1 MRIRI
6 DLKIFISLILFYFTN
21 QLRIYL
27 IVMFFCFMHEIAHM
41 ILGIIL
47 KMKPNK
53 LEINPFG
60 FSISFEINNNDKSM
74 KIKEVFVALAGPV
87 MSIVLAMLCQHINF
101 RYITI
106 EEAIYSN
113 ILIFLFNMLPIYP
126 LDGGRI
132 IKGLLHMKMGENKAE
147 KLANKI
153 SYITTI
159 LLTIF
164 SSITVYYY
172 QNFAIFLIC
181 IFLWRMVLEEKNGKT
196 LAIL

>member
-6 DLKIFISLILFYFTN
+6 DLKIFVFLILFYYTN

-41 ILGIIL
+41 ILGIIF
-47 KMKPNK
+47 KMKLNK

-60 FSISFEINNNDKSM
+60 FSISFNNESTKV
-74 KIKEVFVALAGPV
+74 KEVFVALAGPV
-87 MSIVLAMLCQHINF
+87 MSIGLAILCQYIEL

-106 EEAIYSN
+106 QESVYSN

-132 IKGLLHMKMGENKAE
+132 VKGLLQIKIGENKAE
-147 KLANKI
+147 KISNKN
-153 SYITTI
+153 SYITII

-164 SSITVYYY
+164 SSITVYYF
-172 QNFAIFLIC
+172 QNFVIFLIC
-181 IFLWRMVLEEKNGKT
+181 IFLWRIVLKEKNGKT
-196 LAIL
+196 LAILEGK

>member
-1 MRIRI
+1 MRVRI
-6 DLKIFISLILFYFTN
+6 DLKIFIFFILFYFTN

-27 IVMFFCFMHEIAHM
+27 IVMFFCFIHEIAHM

-60 FSISFEINNNDKSM
+60 FSISFKINYNNKMM
-74 KIKEVFVALAGPV
+74 KIKEIFVALAGPV
-87 MSIVLAMLCQHINF
+87 MSVVLAILCQYINF

-106 EEAIYSN
+106 EQAVYSN

-132 IKGLLHMKMGENKAE
+132 INGLLHIKMGEIKAE
-147 KLANKI
+147 KISSKI
-153 SYITTI
+153 SYITII
-159 LLTIF
+159 LLTIYC
-164 SSITVYYY
+164 SITVYYY

-181 IFLWRMVLEEKNGKT
+181 VFLWRIVLQEKNGKT

>member
-6 DLKIFISLILFYFTN
+6 DLKIFIFLILFYFTN

-41 ILGIIL
+41 ILGIIF

-60 FSISFEINNNDKSM
+60 FSISFNNESM

-87 MSIVLAMLCQHINF
+87 MSIVLAILCQHIKF

-106 EEAIYSN
+106 EEAVYSN

-132 IKGLLHMKMGENKAE
+132 VKGLLHIKMGEIKAE

-181 IFLWRMVLEEKNGKT
+181 IFLWRIVLKEKNVKT
-196 LAIL
+196 LAILQGK

>member
-1 MRIRI
+1 
-6 DLKIFISLILFYFTN
+6 
-21 QLRIYL
+21 
-27 IVMFFCFMHEIAHM
+27 MHEIAHM

>member
-6 DLKIFISLILFYFTN
+6 DLKIFIFLILFYFTN

-41 ILGIIL
+41 ILGIIF

-60 FSISFEINNNDKSM
+60 FSISFNNEST

-87 MSIVLAMLCQHINF
+87 MSIVLAILCQHIKF
-101 RYITI
+101 RYITS
-106 EEAIYSN
+106 EETVYSN

-132 IKGLLHMKMGENKAE
+132 IKVLLHIKNGEIKAE
-147 KLANKI
+147 KISNKI
-153 SYITTI
+153 SYITII
-159 LLTIF
+159 LVTIF
-164 SSITVYYY
+164 CSITVYYF

-181 IFLWRMVLEEKNGKT
+181 IFLWRMVLKEKNGKT

>member
-6 DLKIFISLILFYFTN
+6 DLKIFIFLILFYFTN

-41 ILGIIL
+41 ILGIIF

-60 FSISFEINNNDKSM
+60 FSISFNNEST
-74 KIKEVFVALAGPV
+74 KIKEVFVAFAGPV
-87 MSIVLAMLCQHINF
+87 MSIVLAILCQHIKF
-101 RYITI
+101 RYITS
-106 EEAIYSN
+106 EETVYSN

-132 IKGLLHMKMGENKAE
+132 IKVLLHIKNGEIKAE
-147 KLANKI
+147 KISNKI
-153 SYITTI
+153 SYITII
-159 LLTIF
+159 LVTIF
-164 SSITVYYY
+164 CSITVYYF

-181 IFLWRMVLEEKNGKT
+181 IFLWRMVLKEKNGKT

>member
-6 DLKIFISLILFYFTN
+6 DLKIFIFLILFYFTN

-41 ILGIIL
+41 ILGIIF

-60 FSISFEINNNDKSM
+60 FSISFNNESN
-74 KIKEVFVALAGPV
+74 KIKEVFVVLAGPV
-87 MSIVLAMLCQHINF
+87 MNVGLAILCQYIKF

-106 EEAIYSN
+106 EEAVYSN

-132 IKGLLHMKMGENKAE
+132 VKGLLHIKMGEIKAE
-147 KLANKI
+147 EISNKI
-153 SYITTI
+153 SYITII
-159 LLTIF
+159 LVTIF
-164 SSITVYYY
+164 CSISVYYF

-181 IFLWRMVLEEKNGKT
+181 IFLWRIVLKEKNGKT

>member
-6 DLKIFISLILFYFTN
+6 DLKIFIFLILFYFTN

-41 ILGIIL
+41 ILGIIF

-60 FSISFEINNNDKSM
+60 FSISFNNESN
-74 KIKEVFVALAGPV
+74 KIKEVFVVLAGPV
-87 MSIVLAMLCQHINF
+87 MNVGLAILCQYIEL

-106 EEAIYSN
+106 QESVYSN

-132 IKGLLHMKMGENKAE
+132 IKCLLHIKIGEIKAE
-147 KLANKI
+147 EISNKI
-153 SYITTI
+153 SYITII
-159 LLTIF
+159 LVTIF
-164 SSITVYYY
+164 CSISVYYF

-181 IFLWRMVLEEKNGKT
+181 IFLWRIVLKEKNGKT